1 MKLAFVGEAVSGFGG
16 METVIQDVIQAFCNN
31 LQNTDCKMFFFCRN
45 DKMDKAWLNGID
57 YTCSFSNIK
66 LGFLRRA
73 KHINAF
79 SYWLEKNKPDVVVCI
94 DVVSCL
100 YANKARKKVGLN
112 FPVFSWPHFSLD
124 HKKHAECVNYAD
136 RHLAISSGIK
146 KQMVAHGVP
155 ESAISLI
162 YNPVEPKSIIIP
174 ATEMNEQANFIYIGR
189 MKFEG
194 QKRIKD
200 LLEGLSLV
208 EGQWHLHV
216 LGDGSDF
223 EKCKAYGKELNI
235 DKRIT
240 WYGWQSKPW
249 EVVRKEIKKVSALL
263 LTSSFEGFPMTLL
276 EAMSYGVPCI
286 SANCISGPEDIIQP
300 GINGHMY
307 QPGDIKGLASLLNKY
322 TSGNIELVHDD
333 IPSTISEFYSS
344 TYFDRLNESIS
355 SAVLRK

>member
-1 MKLAFVGEAVSGFGG
+1 
-16 METVIQDVIQAFCNN
+16 METVIQDVVRSFYSN
-31 LQNTDCKMFFFCRN
+31 LPDAECKMFFFCRN
-45 DKMDKAWLNGID
+45 DKMDKEWLNGFD
-57 YTCSFSNIK
+57 YKCSFSNIR

-73 KHINAF
+73 KHIHAF
-79 SYWLEKNKPDVVVCI
+79 SNWLRENKPDVVVCI

-100 YANKARKKVGLN
+100 YADKARKLVGMN

-124 HKKHAECVNYAD
+124 HKKHAEFVTYAD
-136 RHLAISSGIK
+136 KHLAISSGIK
-146 KQMVAHGVP
+146 KQMMAHGIP
-155 ESAISLI
+155 ESAISVI
-162 YNPVEPKSIIIP
+162 YNPVEPKSITIP
-174 ATEMNEQANFIYIGR
+174 ASEMNEPANFIYIGR

-200 LLEGLSLV
+200 LLEGLSQV

-223 EKCKAYGKELNI
+223 EKCKAYGKKLNI
-235 DKRIT
+235 DGRIT
-240 WYGWQSKPW
+240 WYGWQAKPW
-249 EVVRKEIKKVSALL
+249 EVVQKEIKKVSALL

-307 QPGDIKGLASLLNKY
+307 QPGDIKGFVSLLNQY
-322 TSGNIELVHDD
+322 TSGGIQLEHKH
-333 IPSTISEFYSS
+333 IPLTIREFYSS
-344 TYFDRLNESIS
+344 AYFERLSKTIF
-355 SAVLRK
+355 SAVSRRE